1 MAYEVEKVMAIYS
14 KLYEE
19 LDAEEEGPMVAAI
32 LTACAVAE
40 DICERMVENF
50 SHQLALG
57 IRHGLFGKN
66 ASATASIASPTDPG
80 FTCPYEG
87 CVCAG

>member
-40 DICERMVENF
+40 DICKRDGQHRQ
-50 SHQLALG
+50 SDRPWLYLS
-57 IRHGLFGKN
+57 L
-66 ASATASIASPTDPG
+66 
-80 FTCPYEG
+80 
-87 CVCAG
+87 